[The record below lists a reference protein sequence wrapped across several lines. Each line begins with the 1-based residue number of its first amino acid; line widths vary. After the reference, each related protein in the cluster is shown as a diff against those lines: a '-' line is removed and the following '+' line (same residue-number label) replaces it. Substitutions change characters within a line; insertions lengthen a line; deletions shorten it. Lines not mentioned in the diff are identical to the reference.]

1 MVHKRRPAAGDSP
14 AAAWFWERFGVA
26 NINRQIAEELG
37 VREQQIDGDGGT
49 ARRRRHGAVRGALS
63 QGNHRRA
70 RRRATAHAGRAP
82 DLFARTRRA
91 PGRDPQ
97 FGPRTRQARRRAGS
111 CDHGRRQ
118 QGASGRHLSAVQ
130 AEAPH
135 QGRDCQGSRARAV
148 GRIAADAAAERSAGR
163 RPPASSMPRS
173 RWRMLPRR
181 SKARARSWWSA
192 LPRMPI

>member
-1 MVHKRRPAAGDSP
+1 MVHKRPPAAGDLP
-14 AAAWFWERFGVA
+14 AAMV
-26 NINRQIAEELG
+26 LG
-37 VREQQIDGDGGT
+37 KIWRGKYQSTDRGRTRRSRAADLGDGGT

-70 RRRATAHAGRAP
+70 RRRATAHAGGAP
-82 DLFARTRRA
+82 DLSARTRRA

-97 FGPRTRQARRRAGS
+97 FGPRTRQARRCAGS
-111 CDHGRRQ
+111 CDHGGRQ

-135 QGRDCQGSRARAV
+135 QGGDCQGSRARAV
-148 GRIAADAAAERSAGR
+148 VRIVADAAAERSASR
-163 RPPASSMPRS
+163 RRRLSSTPRS
-173 RWRMLPRR
+173 RWRTLQQP
-181 SKARARSWWSA
+181 SKARVPSWWSA